1 MLDTSAY
8 TAKDWDEVR
17 AAFASSIMVDT
28 SISSLAQNLE
38 GPDWPIKGPE
48 ETPATYI
55 DLRYDEV
62 AELLVMKG
70 YPGRIDLLIT
80 ILKDTLAFD
89 DPFGDMVQQAEVS
102 AERENPLLKNLAK
115 LGIAESFP
123 INLTGLDADTRDF
136 CRLEKLSTLGE
147 FAKFAQSMSQN
158 VIVGGDFR
166 TLLNALSHV
175 DEAGLAALL
184 PYRAGSKGLHLIEC
198 LAQVSRP
205 GGSPE
210 RTAEAIEYFGKDL
223 TALRAKVEGG
233 ADLSREV
240 MVLNNPEVEARVTAV
255 LAPLVGGK
263 KPEPAKKGFFSRLF
277 GK

>member
-1 MLDTSAY
+1 MPDTSAY

-28 SISSLAQNLE
+28 SLSSLAQNLE
-38 GPDWPIKGPE
+38 GPDWPIKGPD
-48 ETPATYI
+48 ETPSAYI
-55 DLRYDEV
+55 DLGYDEV
-62 AELLVMKG
+62 TELLSMKG
-70 YPGRIDLLIT
+70 YPGKMDLLIS

-89 DPFGDMVQQAEVS
+89 DPFGDMVQQAEVT

-115 LGIAESFP
+115 LGIADSFP
-123 INLTGLDADTRDF
+123 ISLTGLDADTRDF
-136 CRLEKLSTLGE
+136 CRLEKLATLGE

-175 DEAGLAALL
+175 DETGLAALL
-184 PYRAGSKGLHLIEC
+184 PYRTGTKGLHLIEC

-205 GGSPE
+205 DSATE
-210 RTAEAIEYFGKDL
+210 RTGEAIEYFADEL
-223 TALRAKVEGG
+223 SALRAKIEGG
-233 ADLSREV
+233 ADLQREV
-240 MVLNNPEVEARVTAV
+240 MVLNNAAAEARVVAI

-263 KPEPAKKGFFSRLF
+263 KPEPVKKGFFSRLF

>member
-1 MLDTSAY
+1 MSDTSAY

-28 SISSLAQNLE
+28 SLSSLAQNLE
-38 GPDWPIKGPE
+38 GPDWPIKGAD
-48 ETPATYI
+48 ETPAAYI
-55 DLRYDEV
+55 DLAYEEA
-62 AELLVMKG
+62 AELLSMKG
-70 YPGRIDLLIT
+70 YPGRIDLLIS

-89 DPFGDMVQQAEVS
+89 DPFGDMVQQAEVT

-123 INLTGLDADTRDF
+123 ISLTGLDDDTRDF

-184 PYRAGSKGLHLIEC
+184 PYRAGAKGLHLIEC

-205 GGSPE
+205 GSATG
-210 RTAEAIEYFGKDL
+210 RTGEAIDYFADDL
-223 TALRAKVEGG
+223 SALRAKISGG
-233 ADLSREV
+233 ADLQREV
-240 MVLNNPEVEARVTAV
+240 MVLNNAEAEARVIAI

-263 KPEPAKKGFFSRLF
+263 KAEPAKKGFFSRLF

>member
-1 MLDTSAY
+1 MSDTSVH

-28 SISSLAQNLE
+28 ALSSLAQNLE
-38 GPDWPIKGPE
+38 GPDWPIKGAE
-48 ETPATYI
+48 ETPAAYI
-55 DLRYDEV
+55 DLSYEEV
-62 AELLVMKG
+62 TALLRMKG
-70 YPGRIDLLIT
+70 YPDRIDLLVS
-80 ILKDTLAFD
+80 ILRDTLAFD
-89 DPFGDMVQQAEVS
+89 DPFGDMVQQAEAT

-123 INLTGLDADTRDF
+123 ISLTGLDADTRDF

-147 FAKFAQSMSQN
+147 FAKFAQSMSRN

-166 TLLNALSHV
+166 ALLNALSHV

-184 PYRAGSKGLHLIEC
+184 PYRAGTKGLHLIEC

-205 GGSPE
+205 GGATD
-210 RTAEAIEYFGKDL
+210 RTVEALDYFADEL
-223 TALRAKVEGG
+223 AALRGKVEAG
-233 ADLSREV
+233 ADLQREV
-240 MVLNNPEVEARVTAV
+240 MVLNNAEAEARVLDI
-255 LAPLVGGK
+255 LAPLVAGK
-263 KPEPAKKGFFSRLF
+263 KPEPAKRGFFSRLF